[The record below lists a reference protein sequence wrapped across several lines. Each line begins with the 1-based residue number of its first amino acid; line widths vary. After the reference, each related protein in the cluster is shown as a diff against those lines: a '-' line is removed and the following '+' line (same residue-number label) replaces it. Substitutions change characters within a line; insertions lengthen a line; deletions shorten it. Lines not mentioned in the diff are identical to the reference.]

1 MLLVCFVVVNA
12 AIRFAAVPDASV
24 IHGYDAGSYLSPAK
38 GMLAYGDYVRTEIPS
53 VADTFTVPLYPAL
66 LAVNIFLFGEDAGL
80 AAVIFLQ
87 LVALY
92 ATGLM
97 TRCLVRP
104 FYPKAA
110 VFAQAIVVFNP
121 NSLSTAHLIQT
132 ETVFTL
138 LLTAAIFFLFRFG
151 RTLELRPALI
161 SAVFVG
167 LAAYCRPVGLYLG
180 AVLPFACAIFG
191 LGQAGNLFPWRR
203 IARAALVG
211 AAAMTLVAAMA
222 APWVYRNY
230 VAEGVPVFTSNLGPY
245 LRDNLIQIY
254 VKRHKISGIEAADL
268 FELRLS
274 SYMESALDAGYED
287 LSEVEHRSIIGAFA
301 LREIASQPLSAV
313 LSAAV
318 RSELLLFGAGA
329 AGNFKNI
336 FGLSGEA
343 MHVIEYRR
351 ATGGPWSS
359 IRQFLAAAP
368 LPYLVLVVFTAGWA
382 TILRL
387 FGLIGLIGMLM
398 GPHWRHALVIV
409 TIIGY
414 FTATYLFLGQ
424 SRFRVP
430 LEPLLAVL
438 AVAGLSL
445 LRTGRRRS

>member
-24 IHGYDAGSYLSPAK
+24 IHGYDASSYLSPAK

-167 LAAYCRPVGLYLG
+167 LAGLLPASRSVSRRRDPIRLRYLWFRPSRQPV
-180 AVLPFACAIFG
+180 P
-191 LGQAGNLFPWRR
+191 
-203 IARAALVG
+203 
-211 AAAMTLVAAMA
+211 VAAHRA
-222 APWVYRNY
+222 R
-230 VAEGVPVFTSNLGPY
+230 
-245 LRDNLIQIY
+245 
-254 VKRHKISGIEAADL
+254 GI
-268 FELRLS
+268 
-274 SYMESALDAGYED
+274 
-287 LSEVEHRSIIGAFA
+287 
-301 LREIASQPLSAV
+301 
-313 LSAAV
+313 
-318 RSELLLFGAGA
+318 
-329 AGNFKNI
+329 
-336 FGLSGEA
+336 
-343 MHVIEYRR
+343 
-351 ATGGPWSS
+351 
-359 IRQFLAAAP
+359 
-368 LPYLVLVVFTAGWA
+368 
-382 TILRL
+382 
-387 FGLIGLIGMLM
+387 
-398 GPHWRHALVIV
+398 
-409 TIIGY
+409 
-414 FTATYLFLGQ
+414 
-424 SRFRVP
+424 
-430 LEPLLAVL
+430 
-438 AVAGLSL
+438 
-445 LRTGRRRS
+445 GRRSRDDSCGGHGRSLGI